1 MREQQMRVTLRNRS
15 NTNGWRIVALAV
27 CLLVGPA
34 WADGKT
40 AAMTALADKSLAPA
54 SIEMAPHV
62 GATVGKS
69 LLLHLRSPATRVSVG
84 NPAVADV
91 MLLSATEI
99 YLLGKSVGTTNLM
112 VWSRSAPVSVV
123 DINVGVDAE
132 ALQSQLRVML
142 PDEKGIRVEAVA
154 DSLAL
159 TGVVA
164 DAAHVDRAMG
174 LATAYAGKKVINL
187 LQVAAPQQVLLEV
200 KVAEVSKTLIDK
212 LGAQYNAQRFGPSWS
227 PSVLSSFLIPGLGGN
242 LSLFHD
248 ANNSVSIDAER
259 DNNLVK
265 ILAEPN
271 IMAMSGQEGSFLAGG
286 MIFIPVPQG
295 GIGGVTITLEE
306 KQFGVGLKFTPTV
319 LEGGLINLRVSPE
332 VSELSTTGTTI
343 TAAGVTSVL
352 PTITTRRA
360 STTVQ
365 LRDGES
371 FAIGGLIK
379 NNLTQ
384 NVNALPAL
392 GELPV
397 LGALFRSSGF
407 QNDRTELMFVIT
419 PHLVKPLPTDYRLPT
434 DSFVEPTRTEFFLK
448 GKMEGQ
454 APAPA
459 PAPAATQ
466 PAQPAGGASTATPA
480 PVSSGVTPASAPAGQ
495 PLPPVTPANA
505 HDQAGGFET
514 K

>member
-1 MREQQMRVTLRNRS
+1 MKVQGFRCTRQNRGR
-15 NTNGWRIVALAV
+15 TQGWLLIAMMTWLLA
-27 CLLVGPA
+27 GPA
-34 WADGKT
+34 WSAGT
-40 AAMTALADKSLAPA
+40 ATAVTAMAATSALGTSASVELTPHIDATA
-54 SIEMAPHV
+54 
-62 GATVGKS
+62 GKS
-69 LLLHLRSPATRVSVG
+69 LLLHLQTPATRVSVG

-91 MLLSATEI
+91 ILLSATEI
-99 YLLGKSVGTTNLM
+99 YLLGKSVGTTNIM
-112 VWSRSAPVSVV
+112 VWSRGRPATVV
-123 DINVGVDAE
+123 DVTVGVDAE
-132 ALQSQLRVML
+132 ALQAQLRELL
-142 PDEKGIRVEAVA
+142 PGEKGIKVEAVA

-159 TGVVA
+159 TGTVS
-164 DAAHVDRAMG
+164 DAARIDRAMA
-174 LATAYAGKKVINL
+174 LANAYAGKKVLNL
-187 LQVAAPQQVLLEV
+187 MQVSAPQQVLLEV
-200 KVAEVSKTLIDK
+200 KVAEVSKSLVDK

-227 PSVLSSFLIPGLGGN
+227 PSVLSSFLLPGLGGN

-248 ANNSVSIDAER
+248 ANNSLSATAER

-306 KQFGVGLKFTPTV
+306 KEFGVGLRFTPTV
-319 LEGGLINLRVSPE
+319 LDGDLINLRVSPE

-365 LRDGES
+365 LRDGQS

-379 NNLTQ
+379 NNVTQ
-384 NVNALPAL
+384 NVNAFPAL

-397 LGALFRSSGF
+397 LGALFRSSAF

-419 PHLVKPLPTDYRLPT
+419 PHLVKPLPADYKLPT
-434 DSFVEPTRTEFFLK
+434 DNFVEPTRADFFLK

-454 APAPA
+454 AAAPA
-459 PAPAATQ
+459 PAPAAPATA
-466 PAQPAGGASTATPA
+466 PAAPATAPAAPATAPAAPAAPAAAQPV
-480 PVSSGVTPASAPAGQ
+480 PVGTQDTG
-495 PLPPVTPANA
+495 
-505 HDQAGGFET
+505 GGFEM